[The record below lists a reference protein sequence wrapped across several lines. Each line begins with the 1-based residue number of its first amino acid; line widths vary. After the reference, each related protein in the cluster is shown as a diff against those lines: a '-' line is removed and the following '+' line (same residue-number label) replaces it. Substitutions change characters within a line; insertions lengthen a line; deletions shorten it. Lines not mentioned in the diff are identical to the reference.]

1 MDPITG
7 PSSSLFASQAPA
19 TPAAGDNEL
28 GQDAFLNL
36 LTTQLQNQ
44 DPANPMSNEDFI
56 AQLAQFTS
64 VEQLMGM
71 RELMQEQTFGIAA
84 LNSSS
89 MANLLGTEVTA
100 ASDRFSYSG
109 EGDHALHFEAS
120 SAASSVTVRVMD
132 ETGNVVDT
140 IEVGSVSA
148 GEGTVNWDG
157 LGIDGNRLP
166 EGEYSFAVTG
176 TDGDGNDVF
185 IQEYLV
191 GVVDEMDYTSGNP
204 RPSVN
209 GIPVNLGDI
218 LRLQTGAEN

>member
-1 MDPITG
+1 MDPIAG
-7 PSSSLFASQAPA
+7 PSSALFASDAPA
-19 TPAAGDNEL
+19 TPAGGDTEL
-28 GQDAFLNL
+28 GQDAFLSL

-71 RELMQEQTFGIAA
+71 RDLMQEQTYGIAA

-109 EGDHALHFEAS
+109 EGDQALHYDAK
-120 SAASSVTVRVMD
+120 AAAGAVTVRVMD

-140 IEVGSVSA
+140 IEVGNIAA

-157 LGIDGNRLP
+157 RGIDGDRLP
-166 EGEYSFAVTG
+166 EGEYSFSVTG
-176 TDGDGNDVF
+176 TDVDGNEVY
-185 IQEYLV
+185 IEERLV

-209 GIPVNLGDI
+209 GIPVELSDI
-218 LRLQTGAEN
+218 LRLQTGGDN

>member
-1 MDPITG
+1 MDPIVG
-7 PSSSLFASQAPA
+7 PSSSLFASEAPA
-19 TPAAGDNEL
+19 TPAASDGEL
-28 GQDAFLNL
+28 GQDAFLSL

-71 RELMQEQTFGIAA
+71 RDLLEEQSFGIAA

-109 EGDHALHFEAS
+109 EGDQALHFDAQT
-120 SAASSVTVRVMD
+120 AASGVTVRVMD
-132 ETGNVVDT
+132 ETGSVVDT
-140 IEVGSVSA
+140 IEVGSISA
-148 GEGTVNWDG
+148 GEGSVTWDG
-157 LGIDGNRLP
+157 RGIDGDRLP
-166 EGEYSFAVTG
+166 EGEYSFVVSG
-176 TDGDGNDVF
+176 TDGEGNEVY
-185 IQEYLV
+185 IEERLV

-209 GIPVNLGDI
+209 GIPVELGDI
-218 LRLQTGAEN
+218 LRLQTGEPG